1 MRPAI
6 PLLLVLG
13 ILLGPVYYAYCLF
26 LTGETVQTVR
36 MTERGARWTTADGT
50 ILRFSNGLAYKPVPL
65 DLTPEMNR
73 VIFRLKFTFG
83 EIADTQQ
90 GQELNYQ
97 ASLVELDHTVVERP
111 LSVEAN
117 ASTTQTVDVGPLQI
131 LYPAQYLFLLVEAGD
146 FDTVPQVELV
156 VLEKVQTPAR
166 SIIWT
171 GMGLLIVALIFSL
184 RDAMRA
190 AAKRGSHR

>member
-26 LTGETVQTVR
+26 LTGESAQTVT
-36 MTERGARWTTADGT
+36 MTERAARWTTADGS

-65 DLTPEMNR
+65 ALTPEMNR
-73 VIFRLKFTFG
+73 VSLRLNFAFD
-83 EIADTQQ
+83 EISQAQH
-90 GQELNYQ
+90 GSELTYQ

-111 LSVEAN
+111 LRVDVDGSRIE
-117 ASTTQTVDVGPLQI
+117 TVDIGPLQI
-131 LYPAQYLFLLVEAGD
+131 LYPADYLFLLVEAGD

-156 VLEKVQTPAR
+156 VLEGVETPAR

-171 GMGLLIVALIFSL
+171 GMALLIVAFVVSL
-184 RDAMRA
+184 RDTVRA
-190 AAKRGSHR
+190 AAKRDRPG

>member
-26 LTGETVQTVR
+26 LTGEEAKKVK
-36 MTERGARWTTADGT
+36 MTERAARWTTANGS

-65 DLTPEMNR
+65 ELTPAMNR
-73 VIFRLKFTFG
+73 VTLRLNFTLD

-90 GQELNYQ
+90 RRELKYQ

-111 LSVEAN
+111 LHVEAR
-117 ASTTQTVDVGPLQI
+117 ASKTQTVDVGPLQI
-131 LYPAQYLFLLVEAGD
+131 LYPAEYLFLLVEVGD
-146 FDTVPQVELV
+146 FDAVPQVELV
-156 VLEKVQTPAR
+156 VLENVETPAR

-190 AAKRGSHR
+190 AAKRGRL

>member
-26 LTGETVQTVR
+26 LTGETAQTIKLS
-36 MTERGARWTTADGT
+36 ERAARWTTADGS

-65 DLTPEMNR
+65 ALAPSMNR
-73 VIFRLKFTFG
+73 VTFRLVFTFD
-83 EIADTQQ
+83 EIADAHRGKTL
-90 GQELNYQ
+90 EYQ

-111 LSVEAN
+111 LSVDVVSSRA
-117 ASTTQTVDVGPLQI
+117 QTVDVGPLQI
-131 LYPAQYLFLLVEAGD
+131 LYPAEYLFLLVEAGD
-146 FDTVPQVELV
+146 VDPVPQVELV
-156 VLEKVQTPAR
+156 ILEKIQTPAR

-171 GMGLLIVALIFSL
+171 GMGLLIFALIFNV
-184 RDAMRA
+184 RDAIRA
-190 AAKRGSHR
+190 ASKRGTPR

>member
-26 LTGETVQTVR
+26 LTGDTTQTVK
-36 MTERGARWTTADGT
+36 MTERAARWTTADGS
-50 ILRFSNGLAYKPVPL
+50 ILRFSNGLAYQPVPL
-65 DLTPEMNR
+65 ALTPEMNR
-73 VIFRLKFTFG
+73 VTLRLNFRFDRQT
-83 EIADTQQ
+83 ESQH
-90 GQELNYQ
+90 GQELKYQ
-97 ASLVELDHTVVERP
+97 ASLVEFDHTVVERP
-111 LSVEAN
+111 LRVDVD
-117 ASTTQTVDVGPLQI
+117 ASRTQTVEVGPLQI
-131 LYPAQYLFLLVEAGD
+131 LYPAEYLFLLVEVGD
-146 FDTVPQVELV
+146 FDTIPQVELV
-156 VLEKVQTPAR
+156 VLENVETPAR

-190 AAKRGSHR
+190 AAKRGRSR

>member
-1 MRPAI
+1 
-6 PLLLVLG
+6 
-13 ILLGPVYYAYCLF
+13 
-26 LTGETVQTVR
+26 
-36 MTERGARWTTADGT
+36 MTERAARWTTADGS

-65 DLTPEMNR
+65 ELTPEMNR
-73 VIFRLKFTFG
+73 VTFRLNFAFDG
-83 EIADTQQ
+83 IAETLH
-90 GQELNYQ
+90 GRELNYQ

-111 LSVEAN
+111 LVVKAD
-117 ASTTQTVDVGPLQI
+117 ASKTQTVDVGPLQ
-131 LYPAQYLFLLVEAGD
+131 LHYPAQYLFLLVEAGD
-146 FDTVPQVELV
+146 FGTVPQVELV

-184 RDAMRA
+184 RDTMRA